1 MMNRYHNYIFLD
13 KIDSDL
19 SLKIKKIKKVS
30 IIYYIDNFEPFN
42 ENNCKL
48 IGKFCKKINVP
59 FYIMNSLK
67 NAVKYKAAGIYI
79 TAENRRVIL
88 NKFNKLK
95 IIGSV
100 HNNFD
105 YYFKTMQNCSLV
117 MLSPLFYNKKYSRN
131 KILGSNKFRLISRNW
146 KIDLCPL
153 GGINKSNFNKI
164 KLLRMSNIAHRSML
178 KLT

>member
-30 IIYYIDNFEPFN
+30 IIYYTDNFEPFN
-42 ENNCKL
+42 ENKCNL

-59 FYIMNSLK
+59 FYIMNSFK
-67 NAVKYKAAGIYI
+67 NAIKYKATGIYI
-79 TAENRRVIL
+79 TAENRRIIL
-88 NKFNKLK
+88 NKSNKLK

-105 YYFKTMQNCSLV
+105 YYFKTMQNCGLL

-131 KILGSNKFRLISRNW
+131 KILGSTRFNLISRNW

-153 GGINKSNFNKI
+153 GGINNSNINNI
-164 KLLRMSNIAHRSML
+164 KLLKTHSVGLRSIFKSL
-178 KLT
+178 

>member
-1 MMNRYHNYIFLD
+1 MNQYHNYIFLD
-13 KIDSDL
+13 KINSEL
-19 SLKIKKIKKVS
+19 TLKIKKIKKVS
-30 IIYYIDNFEPFN
+30 IIYYTDNLETFN
-42 ENNCKL
+42 ENNCRL
-48 IGKFCKKINVP
+48 IRDFCKKINAP
-59 FYIMNSLK
+59 FYIVNSLK
-67 NAVKYKAAGIYI
+67 IAVKYKAAGIYI
-79 TAENRRVIL
+79 TADNRRIIL
-88 NKFNKLK
+88 NKYYKLK

-105 YYFKTMQNCSLV
+105 CYFKIIQNCTLV

-131 KILGSNKFRLISRNW
+131 KILGSNRFRLISRNC

-164 KLLRMSNIAHRSML
+164 KLLRISNIAHRSML

>member
-1 MMNRYHNYIFLD
+1 MNQYHNYIFLD
-13 KIDSDL
+13 KINSEL

-30 IIYYIDNFEPFN
+30 IIYYTDNFEPFN
-42 ENNCKL
+42 ENNCNL
-48 IGKFCKKINVP
+48 IRKFCEKINIP

-79 TAENRRVIL
+79 TAENRRIIL
-88 NKFNKLK
+88 NKYYKLK

-100 HNNFD
+100 HNNLD
-105 YYFKTMQNCSLV
+105 YYFKNIQNCTLV

-146 KIDLCPL
+146 EIDLCPL
-153 GGINKSNFNKI
+153 GGINNSNLNKI
-164 KLLRMSNIAHRSML
+164 KLLRISNIAHRSML
-178 KLT
+178 KLN

>member
-1 MMNRYHNYIFLD
+1 MNQYHNYIFLD
-13 KIDSDL
+13 KINSEL

-30 IIYYIDNFEPFN
+30 IIYYTDNFELFN

-48 IGKFCKKINVP
+48 IRKFCKKINVP
-59 FYIMNSLK
+59 FYIINSLK

-79 TAENRRVIL
+79 TAENRRIIL
-88 NKFNKLK
+88 NKSNKLI

-100 HNNFD
+100 HNNLD
-105 YYFKTMQNCSLV
+105 YYFKTIQNCTLV

-131 KILGSNKFRLISRNW
+131 KILGSNKFRLISKNW

-153 GGINKSNFNKI
+153 GGINNSNLNRI
-164 KLLRMSNIAHRSML
+164 KLLRISNIAHRSMFN
-178 KLT
+178 LT